1 MTRENTRPV
10 PHGEQPHGRPVRR
23 RGGSTLP
30 AKTWDERSGPA
41 ADGFAATPSPAG
53 PAPGADRDP
62 AHLPGRERVLAQARQ
77 RLFASDGPNLLV
89 VEGERGAGRSTFAH
103 ALAAAAQAEGSGV
116 SFLICGV
123 EDGRRPL
130 LLALRL
136 INELER
142 HRRIPPTPRRAGG
155 GAADA
160 LAAVEFGD
168 RAAVAQALTASLARS
183 APVTIVV
190 DDAQYADAESLDLLG
205 GVDLER
211 AAPDVR
217 LVVSAVRHGEAGR
230 RAPGDGAVERLAHR
244 RGAHRA
250 VLPRLERAEVAAV
263 VSRRLNALAD
273 PELVRAVH
281 EASGGVP
288 AAVDVLLT
296 AWLRTGAI
304 RALDGHVLLVPGTR
318 PPQLPDDDRFVA
330 ALRVLGEPGRT
341 VAGGLSVLW
350 PLGRLAATLT
360 AEVTGLSAAA
370 VDDGL
375 RALIGAGIVVELPG
389 PDGGAAAPR
398 GWAFSPPLLEH
409 TVRHRLGPLERA
421 RLSTAAV
428 EVVLKAMDDM
438 RAGSP
443 GAATELPA
451 ETDLDAYLADQIT
464 ELNLSRYCP
473 RAVDELLAAA
483 DRLHP
488 DADRRGMLRWLRA
501 AVRFADGPT
510 ERDDLTRRYVGMAYT
525 AGEYE
530 AVRPAAVSILRD
542 PEGFDVAALQEAAA
556 LMAGSAAAVGDPL
569 WLDRLTLSHWWQARG
584 LPAAVEA
591 TGRALALCGQGR
603 WTQGLALLAE
613 TEREWDDGGAAA
625 AIPALLRAGAELVC
639 GEPERFVRSLAGPEV
654 DELSCWGRQAAT
666 VYQVDYLLG
675 AGELLAAGAVLE
687 RRGMTERSLPPYSL
701 FLRRQLE
708 GRWDE
713 ALAVARRL
721 LARGQAGAATGH
733 HLLPERMAT
742 VLLARGHTRE
752 ARHLLDDACGQV
764 TGPAEALLDR
774 AEAELAR
781 TFGDLFGAEQ
791 ALRRGLKA
799 AERGGYV
806 YGTDELWAALA
817 EVCLDTGQASQA
829 RECLRW
835 LERVA
840 RQTGGDRA
848 RLLHL
853 RAAVRLPGQD
863 AATVRSL
870 LREAVDLARSRSQ
883 PFETA
888 VTLLSVAPSSDD
900 PPALFYEA
908 YRLFGEVG
916 ASLWRFR
923 ARVAIR
929 ESGNAVP
936 GRKEAVAENER
947 LLAVLVAEGLSN
959 RQISSVLGLS
969 GDAVANRLT
978 RLFAHAGVRSRAEIV
993 AGVRTGLLER

>member
-1 MTRENTRPV
+1 MTVENTRPV
-10 PHGEQPHGRPVRR
+10 PNGEPPCGRPGRR
-23 RGGSTLP
+23 RGGSALP
-30 AKTWDERSGPA
+30 AKAWDERGGPA

-53 PAPGADRDP
+53 PASGTDRDP
-62 AHLPGRERVLAQARQ
+62 VPLPGRERVLAEARQ

-89 VEGERGAGRSTFAH
+89 VEGERGTGRSTFAH
-103 ALAAAAQAEGSGV
+103 ALATAARAEGCGV

-123 EDGRRPL
+123 EDGQRPL

-136 INELER
+136 VKELER

-160 LAAVEFGD
+160 LAAVACGD

-183 APVTIVV
+183 APLTIVV

-205 GVDLER
+205 GIDLER

-217 LVVSAVRHGEAGR
+217 LVVSAVRHGGAER
-230 RAPGDGAVERLAHR
+230 RAPGGGAVERLAHH
-244 RGAHRA
+244 RGAHRT
-250 VLPRLERAEVAAV
+250 VLPCLERAEVAAV

-281 EASGGVP
+281 EASSGVP

-296 AWLRTGAI
+296 VWLRTGAI

-330 ALRVLGEPGRT
+330 ALRALGEPGRT
-341 VAGGLSVLW
+341 VAEALSVLW
-350 PLGRLAATLT
+350 PLGRMAATRT

-375 RALIGAGIVVELPG
+375 RALVGAGIVVELTGPG
-389 PDGGAAAPR
+389 EGAAAPR
-398 GWAFSPPLLEH
+398 GWAFSLPLLEH
-409 TVRHRLGPLERA
+409 AVRRRLGPLERA
-421 RLSTAAV
+421 RLSAAAV
-428 EVVLKAMDDM
+428 EAVRKATDDM
-438 RAGSP
+438 RAGPP
-443 GAATELPA
+443 GAATERPA
-451 ETDLDAYLADQIT
+451 EARPDVYLADRLT
-464 ELNLSRYCP
+464 ELNSCRDCP
-473 RAVDELLAAA
+473 RAVDELVATA

-501 AVRFADGPT
+501 AVRFADGPMV
-510 ERDDLTRRYVGMAYT
+510 RDDLLRRYVGMAYT

-530 AVRPAAVSILRD
+530 AVRPAAASILSD
-542 PEGFDVAALQEAAA
+542 PDGFGVVALQEAAA
-556 LMAGSAAAVGDPL
+556 LMAGSAVAVGDRM
-569 WLDRLTLSHWWQARG
+569 WLDRLTLGHWWQARG
-584 LPAAVEA
+584 LPPVVEA

-603 WTQGLALLAE
+603 WAQGLALLVE
-613 TEREWDDGGAAA
+613 TEREWDDGGAVRV
-625 AIPALLRAGAELVC
+625 IPTLLRAGAELVR
-639 GEPERFVRSLAGPEV
+639 GEPERFVRSLAGPGV
-654 DELSCWGRQAAT
+654 DGLSRWGRQAAT

-675 AGELLAAGAVLE
+675 AGELLEAGAVLE

-701 FLRRQLE
+701 FLWRQSE
-708 GRWDE
+708 GRWDD

-721 LARGQAGAATGH
+721 LASSQAGAATGH
-733 HLLPERMAT
+733 HLLPERMVT
-742 VLLARGHTRE
+742 VLLARGHTRS
-752 ARHLLDDACGQV
+752 AQHLLDDTRGRV
-764 TGPAEALLDR
+764 IGPADYLLDR

-781 TFGDLFGAEQ
+781 TFGDFFGAEQ

-799 AERGGYV
+799 AETGGYV

-817 EVCLDTGQASQA
+817 EVCLDTGQAAQA
-829 RECLRW
+829 RECLRR

-840 RQTGGDRA
+840 RQTGGSRA

-853 RAAVRLPGQD
+853 RAAVQLPGQD
-863 AATVRSL
+863 AATVRGL

-923 ARVAIR
+923 TRVAIR

-936 GRKEAVAENER
+936 GRKEAMAENER

-993 AGVRTGLLER
+993 AGVRTGLLEQ